1 MSRKQHELRE
11 KIRRELTKLVIKL
24 LNDLNVR
31 MNQEYSFIIEDLT
44 SYIFELATLKEDSND
59 NSPE

>member
-11 KIRRELTKLVIKL
+11 KIRREFTKLIIKI
-24 LNDLNVR
+24 LNDLNIR

>member
-11 KIRRELTKLVIKL
+11 KIRRELTKLIIKL

-44 SYIFELATLKEDSND
+44 SYIFELATLEEDSND
-59 NSPE
+59 NPSQ

>member
-31 MNQEYSFIIEDLT
+31 MNREYSFIIEDLT
-44 SYIFELATLKEDSND
+44 SYIFELATLKEESND
-59 NSPE
+59 NSSQ

>member
-44 SYIFELATLKEDSND
+44 SYIFELVTLEEDSND
-59 NSPE
+59 NSSQ

>member
-44 SYIFELATLKEDSND
+44 SYIFELATLEEDSND
-59 NSPE
+59 NSSQ